1 MAGVGALAANGVNN
15 LPAYLALEPV
25 AAGDPVRLI
34 ALLIGVGAGPLITP
48 WASLATLLWHERLRA
63 VGIDVPWRRYVLW
76 GLLAAPVVVALAVI
90 PLAWR

>member
-1 MAGVGALAANGVNN
+1 R
-15 LPAYLALEPV
+15 P
-25 AAGDPVRLI
+25 DPLSPRSQRHGEVQ
-34 ALLIGVGAGPLITP
+34 
-48 WASLATLLWHERLRA
+48 LATLLWHERLRA